1 MKINTT
7 DPDLRTIF
15 SRIDEGSLD
24 LQPDFQ
30 RAEVWQLPK
39 KKLLIDTIL
48 RSWQVPPV
56 HVILNV
62 ESDVQEVLDGQQRLS
77 AIRDFM
83 SNKFKINGF
92 IEPLDDDIKELDGLT
107 FDKLPPRVK
116 NRLERYAIRVFEI
129 VDYNHGEPG
138 ELFNRLNESLKL
150 TSAEKR
156 NAYVGKL
163 RNQIKSLVDFLDEN
177 KLDKKFLGF
186 SNQRMAYHDLFIKL
200 CYMLEKN
207 SLIASYTD
215 KQLNDRAREDEPF
228 DEAIIETV
236 KCAILV
242 LSESKRILEKNN
254 EEIHITKATLISWL
268 YFFANAVRSDKDLKD
283 SLVHYFV
290 DFEINRFK
298 FKEHGLQHPFLNINN
313 SEQTKQLLEEFNF
326 RAVSRVMTGSSL
338 LIRDYI
344 ISLFY
349 IKKYPYH
356 SSMFDLMKRVNV
368 EAGIEAL
375 LNGSNSSVLEIMNCY
390 SDSCLA
396 GVTICQ

>member
-1 MKINTT
+1 MKTSIIN
-7 DPDLRTIF
+7 
-15 SRIDEGSLD
+15 GS
-24 LQPDFQ
+24 
-30 RAEVWQLPK
+30 EV
-39 KKLLIDTIL
+39 
-48 RSWQVPPV
+48 S
-56 HVILNV
+56 
-62 ESDVQEVLDGQQRLS
+62 RLS
-77 AIRDFM
+77 VAI
-83 SNKFKINGF
+83 
-92 IEPLDDDIKELDGLT
+92 
-107 FDKLPPRVK
+107 
-116 NRLERYAIRVFEI
+116 
-129 VDYNHGEPG
+129 
-138 ELFNRLNESLKL
+138 
-150 TSAEKR
+150 
-156 NAYVGKL
+156 
-163 RNQIKSLVDFLDEN
+163 QKSLVDFLDEN

-298 FKEHGLQHPFLNINN
+298 FKAHGPQHPLLKINN
-313 SEQTKQLLEEFNF
+313 SEHTTQLLEEFNF